1 MRAALLIPVKDLNNA
16 KQRLSEALNQAQR
29 SQLAEAM
36 LRDVMSAAAGVAE
49 CLDVYL
55 VTGDERAAAMAAEF
69 NLGVIEDSCNA
80 SETAAIAMATAWC
93 AQQEYD
99 TTVVVP
105 GDIPLIT
112 SAELHRV
119 LDAAPAEGAVFVP
132 AYDRRGSN
140 CILRRPAS
148 IIPLRFG
155 NESFLPHCEAMK
167 KTGKPLIIL
176 EMPGIALDIDN
187 PHELQLL
194 LQRDGDT
201 HAQRLLRS
209 WGFASLASEAWEAAG

>member
-1 MRAALLIPVKDLNNA
+1 MRAALLVPVKDLSNA
-16 KQRLSEALNQAQR
+16 KQRLGGALDQAQR

-36 LRDVMSAAAGVAE
+36 LRDVMLAAAGVTDR
-49 CLDVYL
+49 LDVYL
-55 VTGDERAAAMAAEF
+55 VTGDPRAQAMAAEF
-69 NLGVIEDSCNA
+69 HFGVIEDSRNE

-93 AQQEYD
+93 EREAYS

-105 GDIPLIT
+105 GDIPLIA

-155 NESFLPHCEAMK
+155 NDSFLPHCEAMK
-167 KTGKPLIIL
+167 QTGKPLIIL
-176 EMPGIALDIDN
+176 EMPGIGLDIDN
-187 PHELQLL
+187 PHELELL
-194 LQRDGDT
+194 VQREGDT

-209 WGFASLASEAWEAAG
+209 WGITSPDIEAWEAAG